1 MSEASSLSS
10 LDPSRLP
17 PVGELQNTRIQV
29 EKEIEFL
36 TSSHGQLVDAKAKC
50 LDNITMID
58 HIGSISEGQEML
70 AAITNSMFIPVKL
83 KDNSRVMT
91 DIGTGF
97 LVERSGTDAQ
107 EYYKRKTDTIMENM
121 KKVEGAMVNKQNA
134 MKCIFWPLIIVLN
147 EAMRIKVEAEQSKS

>member
-1 MSEASSLSS
+1 MSETNSLSS

-17 PVGELQNTRIQV
+17 PVAELQNTRLQV

-36 TSSHGQLVDAKAKC
+36 TSSHSQLVDAKAKC

-83 KDNSRVMT
+83 KNNNRVMT

-97 LVERSGTDAQ
+97 LVERSGNEAQ
-107 EYYKRKTDTIMENM
+107 EYYKRKMDTIVENI
-121 KKVEGAMVNKQNA
+121 KKVEGAMMNKQNA
-134 MKCIFWPLIIVLN
+134 MKCIFL
-147 EAMRIKVEAEQSKS
+147 S